1 MRQLFSNIRKG
12 SEGSR
17 HLSDRAKNE
26 KVELLLRGLER
37 HPKKLYGRVY
47 FRGENAKGETKV
59 GEVGKSISVLAPEE
73 GSPRILTR

>member
-1 MRQLFSNIRKG
+1 MWQSFSNIRK

-26 KVELLLRGLER
+26 KAELLPRGLEGY
-37 HPKKLYGRVY
+37 PKKLYGRVY
-47 FRGENAKGETKV
+47 FRDENAKGEAKV
-59 GEVGKSISVLAPEE
+59 AEVGKSISVLAPEE

>member
-1 MRQLFSNIRKG
+1 MWQSFPNIRKS

-26 KVELLLRGLER
+26 KAELLPRGLER

-47 FRGENAKGETKV
+47 FRDENAKGEAKV
-59 GEVGKSISVLAPEE
+59 GEVEKSISVLAPEE